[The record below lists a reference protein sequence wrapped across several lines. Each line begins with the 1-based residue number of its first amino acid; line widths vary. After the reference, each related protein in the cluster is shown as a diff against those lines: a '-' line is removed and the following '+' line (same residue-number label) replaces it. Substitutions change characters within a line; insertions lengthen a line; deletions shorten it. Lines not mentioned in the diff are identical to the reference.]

1 MSAPNAAKSSMN
13 SSENSMKQ
21 SVALPAANRPSA
33 NGRERCSPR
42 RASPQKNARGIAPPA
57 RAVNNVVLSV
67 NHFACNHPS
76 RKGAGFCFG
85 SRMRYRFSRYRFACY
100 RFSRYRFACYRF
112 ARFAAKTCVGSGG
125 GKICRKLYFL
135 FFMSCVCLDVVI
147 CAYTIYSTARAHAK
161 KSDGICEKSLKK
173 NKFAAKNA

>member
-42 RASPQKNARGIAPPA
+42 RASPSKNARGIAPPA

-76 RKGAGFCFG
+76 RKGAVFCFG
-85 SRMRYRFSRYRFACY
+85 SRMRYRFSRYRYACYCFACYCFSRYHLSRY

-112 ARFAAKTCVGSGG
+112 ACFAAKTCVGSGG
-125 GKICRKLYFL
+125 GKICRKL
-135 FFMSCVCLDVVI
+135 
-147 CAYTIYSTARAHAK
+147 
-161 KSDGICEKSLKK
+161 
-173 NKFAAKNA
+173 

>member
-42 RASPQKNARGIAPPA
+42 RASPSKNARGIALHA

-76 RKGAGFCFG
+76 RKGAVFCFG

-100 RFSRYRFACYRF
+100 CFACYRFSRYRFACYRF
-112 ARFAAKTCVGSGG
+112 ACSL
-125 GKICRKLYFL
+125 CRKDVRGQRRRKNLSETVFFVFYELRMFRCCFLRLYY
-135 FFMSCVCLDVVI
+135 I
-147 CAYTIYSTARAHAK
+147 
-161 KSDGICEKSLKK
+161 
-173 NKFAAKNA
+173 

>member
-42 RASPQKNARGIAPPA
+42 RASPSKNARGIAPPA

-76 RKGAGFCFG
+76 RKGAVFCFG
-85 SRMRYRFSRYRFACY
+85 SRMRYRFSRYRYACYCFACIAFLRLSPSRY

-112 ARFAAKTCVGSGG
+112 ACFAAKDVPVGSGG
-125 GKICRKLYFL
+125 GKICRKL
-135 FFMSCVCLDVVI
+135 
-147 CAYTIYSTARAHAK
+147 
-161 KSDGICEKSLKK
+161 
-173 NKFAAKNA
+173 

>member
-42 RASPQKNARGIAPPA
+42 RASPSKNARGIAPPA

-76 RKGAGFCFG
+76 RKGAVFCFG
-85 SRMRYRFSRYRFACY
+85 SRMRY

-135 FFMSCVCLDVVI
+135 FFMSCVCLDVVF
-147 CAYTIYSTARAHAK
+147 CAYTIYSIARAHAK

>member
-42 RASPQKNARGIAPPA
+42 RASPSKNARGIAPPA

-76 RKGAGFCFG
+76 RKGAVFLFRIKDALSLFSLPLCLLSLCLLSLFSLPLCLLSLFSLLLCSLCRKDVRGQRRRKNLSETVIFCF
-85 SRMRYRFSRYRFACY
+85 
-100 RFSRYRFACYRF
+100 
-112 ARFAAKTCVGSGG
+112 
-125 GKICRKLYFL
+125 L
-135 FFMSCVCLDVVI
+135 
-147 CAYTIYSTARAHAK
+147 
-161 KSDGICEKSLKK
+161 
-173 NKFAAKNA
+173 

>member
-42 RASPQKNARGIAPPA
+42 RASPSKNARGIAPPA

-100 RFSRYRFACYRF
+100 RFACYRFACYRF
-112 ARFAAKTCVGSGG
+112 SRYHLSRYRFSHYRFACYRFAAKTCVGSGG
-125 GKICRKLYFL
+125 GKICRKL
-135 FFMSCVCLDVVI
+135 
-147 CAYTIYSTARAHAK
+147 
-161 KSDGICEKSLKK
+161 
-173 NKFAAKNA
+173 